1 MKEMGKLK
9 FSLFAAAAMCALSA
23 NAVTL
28 PDIVGD
34 GMVLQQNADA
44 RLWGWSSAGA
54 DVKVTT
60 SWNGASYDTRA
71 DEKGRWS
78 VAVATPQAS
87 YDKHTITVADAD
99 GTVSI
104 DDVLVG
110 EVWFC
115 SGQSNMEMPL
125 NGFWTQPVEGSDRAI
140 AYSGRYGGKIRMATV
155 AKTAAMVPADS
166 VDGEWK
172 ECCPANARWFSA
184 VGYYFAEA
192 LNNLL
197 DVPVGIINCSWGG
210 SHVEGW
216 LPSEELSKYPDVDL
230 SQAGNKD
237 VREWDQPMIMYNGM
251 LHPLIGYTVKGFLW
265 NQGESN
271 INQHDTYPQRLA
283 RMVEIWREQWNQGEL
298 PFYSVEVPPY
308 SYGDVNGINGA
319 LLREAQHRAME
330 LVPTSGIVCTSDL
343 SKPYEAEDIHAS
355 MKQPIGER
363 LAWMAAVRTYGIE
376 GIACDSPTF
385 KSMEVD
391 GNSALLHFD
400 NAEGGFTPNRNLP
413 GFEVAGDD
421 GVFYPADAV
430 AIDRDIRVT
439 SDKVGRIAEV
449 RYCFRN
455 WMPGKV
461 HSTDW
466 LPLVPFRAVAD

>member
-1 MKEMGKLK
+1 MDKLK

-44 RLWGWSSAGA
+44 RLWGWSSVGA

-99 GTVSI
+99 GSVSI
-104 DDVLVG
+104 NDVLVG

-216 LPSEELSKYPDVDL
+216 LPSEELSKYTDVDL
-230 SQAGNKD
+230 SQVGNKD

-283 RMVEIWREQWNQGEL
+283 RMVEIWREQWNQG
-298 PFYSVEVPPY
+298 
-308 SYGDVNGINGA
+308 A
-319 LLREAQHRAME
+319 
-330 LVPTSGIVCTSDL
+330 SDL

-400 NAEGGFTPNRNLP
+400 NAEGGFTPNRNLS
-413 GFEVAGDD
+413 GFEVAGAD
-421 GVFYPADAV
+421 GVFYPAEAV

>member
-1 MKEMGKLK
+1 MSQLK
-9 FSLFAAAAMCALSA
+9 ILFTAALVMCAMSVDA
-23 NAVTL
+23 SVTL
-28 PDIVGD
+28 PDIIGR
-34 GMVLQQNADA
+34 GMVLQQNSNA
-44 RLWGWSSAGA
+44 RLWGWSDAGA
-54 DVKVTT
+54 TVKVTT
-60 SWNGASYDTRA
+60 SWNEANYEVRA
-71 DEKGRWS
+71 DEQGKWS
-78 VAVATPQAS
+78 VAVATPTAS
-87 YDKHTITVADAD
+87 YDKYSVTIADAD
-99 GTVSI
+99 GVVAI

-125 NGFWTQPVEGSDRAI
+125 NGFWTQPVEGSAQAI
-140 AYSGRYGGKIRMATV
+140 AYSGQYRGKIRMATI
-155 AKTAAMVPADS
+155 AKTAAVTPADN
-166 VDGEWK
+166 VQGEWK
-172 ECCPANARWFSA
+172 DSCPANARWFSA
-184 VGYYFAEA
+184 VGYYFAVA

-216 LPSEELSKYPDVDL
+216 LPREELVKYDDVDL
-230 SQAGNKD
+230 TQAGNKA

-271 INQHDTYPQRLA
+271 INQHETYPQRLA
-283 RMVEIWREQWNQGEL
+283 RMVEIWRDLWGQGEL

-319 LLREAQHRAME
+319 LLREAQHKAME
-330 LVPTSGIVCTSDL
+330 LTANSGIVCTSDL
-343 SKPYEAEDIHAS
+343 SKPYEAEDIHAC

-376 GIACDSPTF
+376 GIMCDSPTF
-385 KSMEVD
+385 DSMEVD
-391 GNSALLHFD
+391 GNSALLHFN
-400 NAEGGFTPNRNLP
+400 NADGGFTPNRNLQ

-421 GVFYPADAV
+421 GVFYKADAV
-430 AIDRDIRVT
+430 AIDRDIRITCDNV
-439 SDKVGRIAEV
+439 SRIAEV

-466 LPLVPFRAVAD
+466 LPLVPFRTKSAR